1 MSAAPAAPAEGDA
14 PKKGPKK
21 LIIIVVAA
29 LVVLLLGGGGAT
41 YFIMKKKSAEAA
53 ALAEGEEGDAPAH
66 EAKKPEKPAH
76 DAKHP
81 PVFVPLD
88 PFVVNLAD
96 KDTERY
102 AQIGISLQVDDAH
115 IAEEMKAYM
124 PAIKDS
130 IILILSHK
138 TSEEL
143 LTLEGKQKMA
153 GEIQRASARAMGY
166 EIDEPEDEAAAEE
179 EAPQP
184 KKKKKK
190 KKKAESYNPIEKVVY
205 SSFIVQ

>member
-1 MSAAPAAPAEGDA
+1 MSAAPAAPAEGEA

-21 LIIIVVAA
+21 LIIIIAVAV
-29 LVVLLLGGGGAT
+29 LVLLLGGGGAA
-41 YFIMKKKSAEAA
+41 YFIMKKKSHDAA
-53 ALAEGEEGDAPAH
+53 AEGDG
-66 EAKKPEKPAH
+66 EAVAEEVKKPEKPH
-76 DAKHP
+76 RDPKHP
-81 PVFVPLD
+81 PTFVPLD

-102 AQIGISLQVDDAH
+102 AQVGISLQVDDPK
-115 IAEEMKAYM
+115 IADEMKAYM

-143 LTLEGKQKMA
+143 LSLEGKQKMA
-153 GEIQRASARAMGY
+153 EEIQRAAARAMGY
-166 EIDEPEDEAAAEE
+166 EVEEPEEDLPEDAAN
-179 EAPQP
+179 PP

-190 KKKAESYNPIEKVVY
+190 KKKVESYNPIERVVY

>member
-1 MSAAPAAPAEGDA
+1 MSAAPAATAEGEA

-21 LIIIVVAA
+21 LIIIIAVAV
-29 LVVLLLGGGGAT
+29 LVLLLGGGGAA
-41 YFIMKKKSAEAA
+41 YFIMKKK
-53 ALAEGEEGDAPAH
+53 
-66 EAKKPEKPAH
+66 AH
-76 DAKHP
+76 DAAAEGDDGEATAEEVQPAKPHRDPKHP
-81 PVFVPLD
+81 PTFIPLD
-88 PFVVNLAD
+88 PFVVNLSD

-102 AQIGISLQVDDAH
+102 AQVGISLQVEDPHLAD
-115 IAEEMKAYM
+115 EMKAYM

-138 TSEEL
+138 TSVEL

-153 GEIQRASARAMGY
+153 EEIRRAAGRAMGY
-166 EIDEPEDEAAAEE
+166 DIPEPEEEDNPDEAAST
-179 EAPQP
+179 P

-190 KKKAESYNPIEKVVY
+190 KKKAEPLNPIEKVVY

>member
-1 MSAAPAAPAEGDA
+1 MSAAPAATAEGEA

-21 LIIIVVAA
+21 LIIIIVAA
-29 LVVLLLGGGGAT
+29 VLVLLLGGGAAA
-41 YFIMKKKSAEAA
+41 YFVLKKKTHDASAD
-53 ALAEGEEGDAPAH
+53 GEDGDATAEEVQPS
-66 EAKKPEKPAH
+66 KPQRDP
-76 DAKHP
+76 KHP
-81 PVFVPLD
+81 PTFIPLD
-88 PFVVNLAD
+88 PFVVNLSD

-102 AQIGISLQVDDAH
+102 AQVGISLQVEDPKMS
-115 IAEEMKAYM
+115 EEMKAYM

-143 LTLEGKQKMA
+143 LTLDGKQKMA
-153 GEIQRASARAMGY
+153 EEIRRAAARAMGY
-166 EIDEPEDEAAAEE
+166 EVPEPEETNPDEADSA
-179 EAPQP
+179 P

-190 KKKAESYNPIEKVVY
+190 RKKAEPYNPIEKVVY

>member
-1 MSAAPAAPAEGDA
+1 MSGAPAAAPAEGEA

-21 LIIIVVAA
+21 LIIIIAVAV
-29 LVVLLLGGGGAT
+29 LVLLLGGGGAA
-41 YFIMKKKSAEAA
+41 FFLMKKKAA
-53 ALAEGEEGDAPAH
+53 HAEGEGGEEAEPAK
-66 EAKKPEKPAH
+66 EAKHAEKPAH

-81 PVFVPLD
+81 PTFVPLD

-102 AQIGISLQVDDAH
+102 AQVGISMQVGDAH
-115 IAEEMKAYM
+115 LADEMKAYM

-153 GEIQRASARAMGY
+153 EEIQRAAARAMGY
-166 EIDEPEDEAAAEE
+166 EVEEPEE
-179 EAPQP
+179 EAADEAP

-190 KKKAESYNPIEKVVY
+190 KKKVEVYNPIEKVVY
-205 SSFIVQ
+205 SSFIIQ

>member
-1 MSAAPAAPAEGDA
+1 MSAAPAAPAEGEA

-21 LIIIVVAA
+21 LIIIIVVAV
-29 LVVLLLGGGGAT
+29 LVLLLGGGAAA
-41 YFIMKKKSAEAA
+41 FFLMKKKAA
-53 ALAEGEEGDAPAH
+53 HAEGEGGEEADTTH
-66 EAKKPEKPAH
+66 EVKKPEKPPR
-76 DAKHP
+76 DPKHP

-96 KDTERY
+96 KETERY
-102 AQIGISLQVDDAH
+102 AQVGISMQVDDPKVAD
-115 IAEEMKAYM
+115 EMKAYM

-143 LTLEGKQKMA
+143 LSLDGKHKMA
-153 GEIQRASARAMGY
+153 EEIQRAAARAMGY
-166 EIDEPEDEAAAEE
+166 DVEEPEEESPEDE
-179 EAPQP
+179 PP

-190 KKKAESYNPIEKVVY
+190 KKKVEAYNPIEKVVY
-205 SSFIVQ
+205 SSFIIQ

>member
-21 LIIIVVAA
+21 LIIIIVVAV
-29 LVVLLLGGGGAT
+29 LVLLLGGGAAA
-41 YFIMKKKSAEAA
+41 FFMMKKKAA
-53 ALAEGEEGDAPAH
+53 HAEGEGGEEADTAH
-66 EAKKPEKPAH
+66 EVKKAEKPPR
-76 DAKHP
+76 DPKKP

-102 AQIGISLQVDDAH
+102 AQVGISMQVDDPKVAD
-115 IAEEMKAYM
+115 EMKAYM

-143 LTLEGKQKMA
+143 LSLDGKHKMA
-153 GEIQRASARAMGY
+153 EEIQRAAARAMGY
-166 EIDEPEDEAAAEE
+166 DVEEPEEDPPEDE
-179 EAPQP
+179 PP

-190 KKKAESYNPIEKVVY
+190 KKKVEAYNPIEKVVY
-205 SSFIVQ
+205 SSFIIQ

>member
-21 LIIIVVAA
+21 LIIIIVAA
-29 LVVLLLGGGGAT
+29 VLVLLLGGGAAA
-41 YFIMKKKSAEAA
+41 FFLMKKKAA
-53 ALAEGEEGDAPAH
+53 HAEGEGGEEADTAH
-66 EAKKPEKPAH
+66 EVQKPEKPPR
-76 DAKHP
+76 DPKHP

-96 KDTERY
+96 KETERY
-102 AQIGISLQVDDAH
+102 AQVGISMQVDDPKVAD
-115 IAEEMKAYM
+115 EMKAYM

-143 LTLEGKQKMA
+143 LSLDGKHKMA
-153 GEIQRASARAMGY
+153 EEIQRAAARAMGY
-166 EIDEPEDEAAAEE
+166 DVEEPEEESPEDE
-179 EAPQP
+179 PP

-190 KKKAESYNPIEKVVY
+190 KKKVEAYNPIEKVVY
-205 SSFIVQ
+205 SSFIIQ

>member
-1 MSAAPAAPAEGDA
+1 MAAAPAAAAEGDA

-41 YFIMKKKSAEAA
+41 YFIMKKKAADAA
-53 ALAEGEEGDAPAH
+53 AAAGEDGEAPAH
-66 EAKKPEKPAH
+66 EVKKPEKPAH
-76 DAKHP
+76 DSKHP
-81 PVFVPLD
+81 PTFVPLD

-102 AQIGISLQVDDAH
+102 AQIGISLQVDEPKMAD
-115 IAEEMKAYM
+115 EMKAYM

-138 TSEEL
+138 TSAEL

-153 GEIQRASARAMGY
+153 GEIQRAAARAMGY
-166 EIDEPEDEAAAEE
+166 EVEEPEEEVVDEE

-190 KKKAESYNPIEKVVY
+190 KKKVESYNPIEKVVY